1 MDSLK
6 GLKRNDEEKIE
17 KEDYGKF
24 IVYSLGNKQGMPAA
38 IFYKIEPSTEAL
50 TLMEVSN
57 SSRISPKEG
66 ETLLERVKRKS
77 EDMLSNYGEEAREK
91 LENIIYALGSNNIKE
106 QAHVLI
112 ALVAPI
118 YTIMKVQEE
127 TLGFA
132 SQERSTRYVVFKEYY
147 VPKSIEQSN
156 EAKELYI
163 SAIEKLQNAYGKLSE
178 MLKTELE
185 EEYKAKNGHAPTQEE
200 LKQVIIPTARDL
212 IRGFVPLAAQSIVYI
227 SANAKNV
234 ENIEKRLLSTGSNTD
249 AIAGTLIA
257 KAFSENLPAL
267 SRHMEPS
274 SFSKALYSITWDFK
288 SIDEIG
294 NEIKPFSALK
304 ASISE
309 SSSTEEQ
316 IKSCISDMGISEEML
331 EKMLSSR
338 SGKFDALNRTPFGIG
353 SILANF
359 ETSLGSMRDLMRHR
373 DSIKRFSI
381 GYGFVL
387 PDELMQGAKYE
398 IAKDALEYA
407 LGAMKKLSSMG
418 FSEEALLIMP
428 LATGCK
434 LSMEMGLGE
443 AIYIAENRSTKEAQP
458 EYKHLSIE
466 FFEDLK
472 KRYPELIGKRSFF
485 VGEAYAKYSRVE
497 KEGAEKANK
506 VLE

>member
-1 MDSLK
+1 MDGLK
-6 GLKRNDEEKIE
+6 GLKRNGEIE

-24 IVYSLGNKQGMPAA
+24 IVYSLGSKQGMQAA
-38 IFYKIEPSTEAL
+38 IFYKIEPSAEAL

-66 ETLLERVKRKS
+66 ETLLERIKRKS
-77 EDMLSNYGEEAREK
+77 AEMLSNYDEEARKK
-91 LENIIYALGSNNIKE
+91 LENIIYVLGSNNIKE

-112 ALVAPI
+112 ALLAPI

-132 SQERSTRYVVFKEYY
+132 SQERSTRYVLFKEYY

-156 EAKELYI
+156 EAKELYLN
-163 SAIEKLQNAYGKLSE
+163 AIEKLRNAYAKLLE
-178 MLKTELE
+178 MLKAELE
-185 EEYKAKNGHAPTQEE
+185 EEYKAKNGHAPMQEE
-200 LKQVIIPTARDL
+200 LKQVIVPTARDL
-212 IRGFVPLAAQSIVYI
+212 VRGFVPLAAQSIVYI
-227 SANAKNV
+227 SANAKNI
-234 ENIEKRLLSTGSNTD
+234 ENIAKRLFSTGNSTD
-249 AIAGTLIA
+249 AIAGTLIS
-257 KAFSENLPAL
+257 KAFSESLPAL

-274 SFSKALYSITWDFK
+274 GFSKALHAITWDFK
-288 SIDEIG
+288 PINEIG
-294 NEIKPFSALK
+294 KEIKPFSSLK

-316 IKSCISDMGISEEML
+316 IKSCISEMGISEEML
-331 EKMLSSR
+331 EKLLGSR

-359 ETSLGSMRDLMRHR
+359 EISLGSMRDLMRHR

-387 PDELMQGAKYE
+387 PDELMQGEKYE
-398 IAKDALEYA
+398 IARNALEYV
-407 LGAMKKLSSMG
+407 LRAMEKLSSMG
-418 FSEEALLIMP
+418 FSEEALLLMP
-428 LATGCK
+428 LATGCR

-458 EYKHLSIE
+458 EYRHLSIE
-466 FFEDLK
+466 LFEALK
-472 KRYPELIGKRSFF
+472 RRYPKLIGKRSFF
-485 VGEAYAKYSRVE
+485 VSEENVNYSRIE
-497 KEGAEKANK
+497 KEGTEKANR